1 MGRRGQI
8 LVKYHIGNFSLKA
21 FLQVAMCVRLQRD
34 LSFRFA
40 RMEFPYR
47 IYAFLRYYYLDTYHK
62 LF

>member
-34 LSFRFA
+34 LSFPFA
-40 RMEFPYR
+40 GKEFPYR
-47 IYAFLRYYYLDTYHK
+47 FYSSFEI
-62 LF
+62 LFR